1 MKQYHNYIFD
11 LYGTLIDIET
21 DENRLLF
28 WKKLAERFQLG
39 DNYSALRK
47 QYLSLCEKAQK
58 KNPLVHAEIDL
69 APIFRELFQTHDD
82 QKIAYMAY
90 EFRKMSR
97 KKFRLFPGVTETLET
112 IRKRGGHCYL
122 LSNAQALFT
131 RPELEESGLDQYL
144 DGICISSEFGLK
156 KPDILF
162 MEHLLSKYQLD
173 RSESIMI
180 GNDFTGDMEC
190 AQRCQMDSLFIN
202 SGGCP
207 EDTLMKMKKIYD
219 ITAVADSVYEG
230 LKDD

>member
-1 MKQYHNYIFD
+1 
-11 LYGTLIDIET
+11 
-21 DENRLLF
+21 
-28 WKKLAERFQLG
+28 
-39 DNYSALRK
+39 
-47 QYLSLCEKAQK
+47 
-58 KNPLVHAEIDL
+58 
-69 APIFRELFQTHDD
+69 
-82 QKIAYMAY
+82 
-90 EFRKMSR
+90 
-97 KKFRLFPGVTETLET
+97 
-112 IRKRGGHCYL
+112 
-122 LSNAQALFT
+122 
-131 RPELEESGLDQYL
+131 
-144 DGICISSEFGLK
+144 
-156 KPDILF
+156 